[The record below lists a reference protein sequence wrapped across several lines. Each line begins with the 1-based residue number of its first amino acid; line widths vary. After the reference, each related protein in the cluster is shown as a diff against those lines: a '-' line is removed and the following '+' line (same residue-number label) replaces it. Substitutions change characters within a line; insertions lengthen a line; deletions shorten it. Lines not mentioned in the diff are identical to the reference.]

1 MKEAYQLA
9 FQHSNERKIK
19 PGDKVLIRNL
29 SERKR
34 KRETERESETETER
48 EGWGTGKIRSYWEEQ
63 IDIIV

>member
-63 IDIIV
+63 IYIIV

>member
-34 KRETERESETETER
+34 KRERALGDR
-48 EGWGTGKIRSYWEEQ
+48 QDQKLLGRANIYHCMKYW
-63 IDIIV
+63 

>member
-34 KRETERESETETER
+34 ERER
-48 EGWGTGKIRSYWEEQ
+48 WGTGKIRSYWEEQ
-63 IDIIV
+63 IFIIV